1 MSRRATPLLLAA
13 TAAILL
19 GGGAALSRPSGI
31 DFVDCGPGDADV
43 AYADAA
49 DTVVNCEQ

>member
-1 MSRRATPLLLAA
+1 MSRGATPLLLAA
-13 TAAILL
+13 TAAILV

-43 AYADAA
+43 TSTEAA
-49 DTVVNCEQ
+49 DTVVDCDQ